1 MVAISCKEMKT
12 EGDHTWMH
20 HDTILTHSVDTGKE
34 ERTSTYICFPN
45 TLEECGATMKRVLF
59 CNYVLYLLLQRAFQR
74 AKQNL

>member
-45 TLEECGATMKRVLF
+45 TLEECGATMTVIIKTGG
-59 CNYVLYLLLQRAFQR
+59 N
-74 AKQNL
+74 